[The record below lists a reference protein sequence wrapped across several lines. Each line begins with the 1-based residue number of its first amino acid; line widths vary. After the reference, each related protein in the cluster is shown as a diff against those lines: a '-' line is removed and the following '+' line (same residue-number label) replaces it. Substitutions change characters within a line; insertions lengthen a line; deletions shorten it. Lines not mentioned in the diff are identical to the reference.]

1 MKKFKIFTLFVLILT
16 ILAVPSFAGSWNNI
30 SFNEIVRNNHNY
42 LLGEF
47 DSTGQPY
54 LDLWVNPSSGS
65 KDLTVYLVEVD
76 STGTITAMI
85 DQKTWHAGSNQTIH
99 DVWHQSNILRGHY
112 AYILSF
118 QGSTTRIDGK
128 VAYFK

>member
-1 MKKFKIFTLFVLILT
+1 MILT
-16 ILAVPSFAGSWNNI
+16 ILAVPSFAGNWNNI

-47 DSTGQPY
+47 
-54 LDLWVNPSSGS
+54 
-65 KDLTVYLVEVD
+65 D

-99 DVWHQSNILRGHY
+99 DVWHQSNTLRGHY